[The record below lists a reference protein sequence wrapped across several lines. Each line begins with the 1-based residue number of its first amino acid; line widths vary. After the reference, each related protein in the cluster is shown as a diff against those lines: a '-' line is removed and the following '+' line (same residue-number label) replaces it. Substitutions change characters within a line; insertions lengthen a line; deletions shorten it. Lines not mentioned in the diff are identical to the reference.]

1 MAMTKLEA
9 VNLMLDSIG
18 EAPVSSLESG
28 LADAETAERIFNQVD
43 KDVQSIGWHSNRD
56 RRKKLLRD
64 ETNKIPLP
72 SSVLTVDTVEE
83 HKWVN
88 VAARGGYLY
97 DIKNQSDTWTATTN
111 NDQSFLYVDIVQQ
124 FDFATL
130 PYSLQRYIA
139 ARAAREF
146 QESVMSSSTLDAF
159 TVRKEAELYAALLQD
174 EAEKEDANVLTDNA
188 YSYKISRR
196 HNNRL
201 YGM

>member
-1 MAMTKLEA
+1 MAMSKLEA
-9 VNLMLDSIG
+9 INLMLDSIG

-43 KDVQSIGWHSNRD
+43 ADVQSVGWHCNRE
-56 RRKKLLRD
+56 RERKLIRD
-64 ETNKIPLP
+64 ESNQFPIP
-72 SSVLTVDTVEE
+72 STTLTVDTTKN

-88 VAARGGYLY
+88 VTVRGAYLY
-97 DIKNQSDTWTATTN
+97 DIKNQSLTWTSTTD
-111 NDQSFLYVDIVQQ
+111 NDHDHLYVDIVQQ
-124 FDFATL
+124 QEFEDL

-146 QESVMSSSTLDAF
+146 QESVLSSATLDSF
-159 TVRKEAELYAALLQD
+159 TIRKEAEMYAALLQD
-174 EAEKEDANVLTDNA
+174 EAEKEDANVLYDNN

-196 HNNRL
+196 RNNRL